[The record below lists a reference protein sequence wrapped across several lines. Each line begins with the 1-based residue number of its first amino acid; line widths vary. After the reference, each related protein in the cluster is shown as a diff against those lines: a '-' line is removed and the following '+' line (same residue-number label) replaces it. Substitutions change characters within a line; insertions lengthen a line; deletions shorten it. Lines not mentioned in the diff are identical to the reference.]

1 MKSVTVVLGALAA
14 MAAPTLAAKEVFA
27 HYMMGNVYSYTQNDF
42 TNDIKKA
49 RASGIDG
56 FALNI
61 GSTSYTDR
69 ALQTFFSAAEAFN
82 SANNANFRSF
92 LSFDYGAYGGWTH
105 DQVVGNITAYSG
117 KNSYFKLNGKPWA
130 STFSGDSKAGD
141 WSSIKSATNAFF
153 IPNYQ
158 PGAGSSV
165 ADGYLSWVA
174 WPDHQATTPNQ
185 DSNYKNTGK
194 PYMMPVSPWFY
205 ADTYGKNWI
214 WNTDQLWPL
223 RWQQVYSVNP
233 DYLEL
238 LTWNDWGESHYL
250 GPLSQYANAYPSGS
264 EVYTFN
270 PKIVHDAWLNDL
282 PYYIAKYKAG
292 GAEPSNYNEHVT
304 FWYRLNPKNACGT
317 GGTTCNP
324 PPAFGGTNTYPPTD
338 CALDQVNFSVFT
350 PGKAVVTVTIGGVS
364 TTKSASSA
372 GLFTSSV
379 PFNGNTGA
387 VSISVSINNGART
400 LSQKGPNISN
410 DCSGSDNHVDW
421 NAWVGAAP

>member
-1 MKSVTVVLGALAA
+1 MRASVLVLGIAA
-14 MAAPTLAAKEVFA
+14 TLAAPAIAAREVFA
-27 HYMMGNVYSYTQNDF
+27 HYMMGNVYSYTQQDF
-42 TNDIKKA
+42 TNDIAKA
-49 RASGIDG
+49 HASGIDG
-56 FALNI
+56 FGLNI

-69 ALQTFFSAAEAFN
+69 ALRTFFNAAEAFN
-82 SANNANFRSF
+82 SANGANFRSF
-92 LSFDYGAYGGWTH
+92 VSFDYGAYPGWTH
-105 DQVVGNITAYSG
+105 DQVVGNITSYSSL
-117 KNSYFKLNGKPWA
+117 KSYFKLNGKPWA
-130 STFSGDSKAGD
+130 STFSGDSSAGD

-174 WPDHQATTPNQ
+174 WPDHTATVPNQ

-205 ADTYGKNWI
+205 ADTYGKNWL
-214 WNTDQLWPL
+214 WNTDQLWPS
-223 RWQQVYSVNP
+223 RWQQVYQYNP
-233 DYLEL
+233 DYVEL

-250 GPLSQYANAYPSGS
+250 GPLSQYAGAYPTGS
-264 EVYTFN
+264 EVYTYN

-282 PYYIAKYKAG
+282 PYYIAKYKNG

-304 FWYRLNPKNACGT
+304 FWYRLNPKNSCSA

-324 PPAFGGTNTYPPTD
+324 PPQFGGDTGTYPATD
-338 CALDQVNFSVFT
+338 CAKDQVNFTVFT
-350 PGKAVVTVTIGGVS
+350 TGKAVVTVTIGGTS
-364 TTKSASSA
+364 TTVTANSP

-379 PFNGNTGA
+379 PFNGNTG
-387 VSISVSINNGART
+387 SVSIIVRTNGRT
-400 LSQKGPNISN
+400 YSQKGPNITS
-410 DCSGSDNHVDW
+410 DCSASANHVDW